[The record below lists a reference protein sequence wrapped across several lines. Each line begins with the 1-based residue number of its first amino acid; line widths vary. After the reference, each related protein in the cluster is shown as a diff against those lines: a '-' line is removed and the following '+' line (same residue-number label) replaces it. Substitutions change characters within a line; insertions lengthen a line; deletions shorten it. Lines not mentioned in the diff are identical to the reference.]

1 MAKAKK
7 ASTSSEKLELSVES
21 RTVLGKKVRALRREG
36 KIPANIFGVDY
47 ESKSISIP
55 TVDFVKAFKIA
66 KETGIVYL
74 NLEKDNI
81 PTLIKSVQR
90 HPVDHSILH
99 VDFRKIDL
107 KQKIETQ
114 VPVQTVGTS
123 EAVSQKG
130 AILLT
135 QTPDLTIEVLPQEI
149 PQFIEVDISGL
160 KEIGQEIKVSD
171 LPKVATYTIKDDPD
185 KVVVSTTA
193 HKEESLIA
201 ETSTKAPE
209 VITEKAPEEGAEAAP
224 DAGAD
229 EKKAPAE
236 KKADK

>member
-7 ASTSSEKLELSVES
+7 MSSSGKTELSVEL
-21 RTVLGKKVRALRREG
+21 RTVIGKKVRAMRREG
-36 KIPANIFGVDY
+36 KIPANIFGTDFV
-47 ESKSISIP
+47 SKSVSVPAI
-55 TVDFVKAFKIA
+55 DFTKAFKVA
-66 KETGIVYL
+66 KETGIVYIKL
-74 NLEKDNI
+74 DTENI

-114 VPVQTVGTS
+114 VPVQTIGTA

-130 AILLT
+130 AVLLT
-135 QTPDLTIEVLPQEI
+135 QAQELTIEALPQNI
-149 PQFIEVDISGL
+149 PQFIEIDISGL

-171 LPKVATYTIKDDPD
+171 LPKVDAYTIIDDPS
-185 KVVVSTTA
+185 KVIVSATA

-201 ETSTKAPE
+201 ETATKAPE
-209 VITEKAPEEGAEAAP
+209 VITEKATEEGAEAAP
-224 DAGAD
+224 AAAE

-236 KKADK
+236 KK

>member
-1 MAKAKK
+1 MAKAKNQST
-7 ASTSSEKLELSVES
+7 ASNKVELSVEL
-21 RTVLGKKVRALRREG
+21 RTILGKKVRAMRREG

-47 ESKSISIP
+47 ESKSITVPS
-55 TVDFVKAFKIA
+55 VDFTKAFKIA

-74 NLEKDNI
+74 NLEKDSI
-81 PTLIKSVQR
+81 PTLIKLVQR
-90 HPVDHSILH
+90 HPVSHDILH

-123 EAVSQKG
+123 EAVAQKG

-135 QTPDLTIEVLPQEI
+135 QSPELTIEVLPQDI

-171 LPKVATYTIKDDPD
+171 LPKVATYTIKDDAD

-193 HKEESLIA
+193 HKEESLVA
-201 ETSTKAPE
+201 ETATKAPE

-224 DAGAD
+224 AAEGGDD
-229 EKKAPAE
+229 KKAPAE
-236 KKADK
+236 KK